1 VNIVKKLNN
10 YIVKYY
16 LLLLVKMI
24 NFLAYMNKCF
34 TTKNESEKLKALLT
48 AIIMSSFPLVSDLE
62 IPLEIRQRIK
72 S

>member
-1 VNIVKKLNN
+1 
-10 YIVKYY
+10 
-16 LLLLVKMI
+16 MI